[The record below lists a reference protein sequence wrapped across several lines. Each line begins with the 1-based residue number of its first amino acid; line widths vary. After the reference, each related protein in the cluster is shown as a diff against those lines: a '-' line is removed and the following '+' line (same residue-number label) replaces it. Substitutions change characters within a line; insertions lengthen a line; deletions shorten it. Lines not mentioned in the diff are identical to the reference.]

1 MTATVKWVDMRSR
14 NAARAAELQL
24 AATPGSFGVSTPLM
38 SLASNPL
45 VPQSPPP
52 MPAHPIHGNLV
63 LHPGTERSGKSLSAA
78 FAALVL
84 LLCMSTWQGRVLAQ
98 GVADNPKVAEAT
110 GSGPLATSIEVQ
122 KLEVSVGPGG
132 QEIRRW
138 VPAERLNA
146 GDEVHYTVR
155 VHNPG
160 KQAVDKVVV
169 TKRLPFGV
177 HYLRGSATGPAVEV
191 QFSIDGG
198 ETYATPETLARAARG
213 ARKSA
218 NKPLE
223 KDYTHVRWVLR
234 KPLGPASTALLRFRA
249 TFS

>member
-1 MTATVKWVDMRSR
+1 
-14 NAARAAELQL
+14 
-24 AATPGSFGVSTPLM
+24 
-38 SLASNPL
+38 
-45 VPQSPPP
+45 
-52 MPAHPIHGNLV
+52 MPAHLIEGEFCLRPSTV
-63 LHPGTERSGKSLSAA
+63 RPGRALLAA
-78 FAALVL
+78 FAASIL
-84 LLCMSTWQGRVLAQ
+84 LLGMPHWQGRALAQ
-98 GVADNPKVAEAT
+98 GAAENPKVAEAT

-122 KLEVSVGPGG
+122 KLEVSEGPGG

-146 GDEVHYTVR
+146 GDEIHYTVR

-160 KQAVDKVVV
+160 KQAVDTIVV

-177 HYLRGSATGPAVEV
+177 RYLRGSATGPAAEV

-198 ETYATPETLARAARG
+198 ETFATPEMLAPAAG
-213 ARKSA
+213 GGKKGQRKL
-218 NKPLE
+218 LE
-223 KDYTHVRWVLR
+223 NDYTHVRWVLK

>member
-1 MTATVKWVDMRSR
+1 
-14 NAARAAELQL
+14 
-24 AATPGSFGVSTPLM
+24 VSTPLM
-38 SLASNPL
+38 SLASNPP

-52 MPAHPIHGNLV
+52 MPAHPLHGNLV
-63 LHPGTERSGKSLSAA
+63 LHPCTERSGSRLSAA
-78 FAALVL
+78 FAALIL

-110 GSGPLATSIEVQ
+110 GSGPLQTAIEVQ

-213 ARKSA
+213 GKKSA